1 MGVGMTADA
10 ASGAIER
17 FDLTSLVPKDDRY
30 AVLRD
35 LVPEAFSEME
45 LVPEDLAV
53 VMGGGGGNQ
62 HEERYGLSWPGKAAA
77 AVAMQESSVGSLRPD
92 AGRSLNAE
100 IARDVF
106 VEGDNLEVLK
116 LLQRAYHGKVKM
128 ICIDPPYNTGKE
140 FIYPDNYREGLASYL
155 RFTGQ
160 TDEAGQ
166 KLSANA
172 ETSGRYHSNWLSM
185 MYPRLALARNL
196 LRPDGV
202 IFMTIDD
209 HEVHNLRLLMDEVFG
224 PENFVA
230 TCIWQKVYGPKNTAR
245 HFSEDHDYI
254 LVYARNAA
262 EWEPNPLPRTE
273 EMEARYKNRDADPRG
288 PWKGGDL
295 SARNYYSKGTYPIET
310 PSGRV
315 IPGPPQGRYWVYPEE
330 KFREMV
336 EDDRIWFG
344 LDGSGIPAVKRFLRE
359 VREGRVP
366 QTYWHHE
373 EVGHTDEAK
382 KELLE
387 RVEFESSES
396 VFDTPK
402 PTRLVERML
411 RLATSPE
418 GEDLVLDF
426 FAGSG
431 ATGEAVWKLNAEDGG
446 SRRFVLVQLPEP
458 TGYDDYGTVADI
470 TRARLVGASEAFAAE
485 GEGSLEAPGPVG
497 FRSFV
502 LADSN
507 FLVWDGEQGEDLDL
521 ATRLSLFAEGT
532 SESST
537 TEGIVAE
544 LFLKAG
550 YQLTEP
556 VDVIEAA
563 GVSLH
568 SVADGQLLVAVGG
581 KLTLESV
588 EEMVAMK
595 PALILVLDQCFGDDD
610 ELKVN
615 AMQTVRAANQ
625 GGGVD
630 ITFKV
635 V

>member
-1 MGVGMTADA
+1 MVRDV
-10 ASGAIER
+10 ASGSIER

-35 LVPEAFSEME
+35 LIPEAFAELE

-53 VMGGGGGNQ
+53 AMGNRVVEPE
-62 HEERYGLSWPGKAAA
+62 EERYGLSWPGKAAA
-77 AVAMQESSVGSLRPD
+77 AVAMQEPSVGSLRPD
-92 AGRSLNAE
+92 ADRSLNSE

-106 VEGDNLEVLK
+106 IEGDNLEVLK

-128 ICIDPPYNTGKE
+128 IYIDPPYNTGKE

-196 LRPDGV
+196 LCPDGV

-209 HEVHNLRLLMDEVFG
+209 HEMHPLRLLMDEVFG
-224 PENFVA
+224 PENFLA
-230 TCIWQKVYGPKNTAR
+230 TCIWQKIFSPKNSAR
-245 HFSEDHDYI
+245 QFSEDHDYV

-273 EMEARYKNRDADPRG
+273 EMEARYKNPDDDPRG
-288 PWKGGDL
+288 PWTSADL
-295 SARNYYSKGTYPIET
+295 SARNYYSKGTYPIVT
-310 PSGRV
+310 PSNRV
-315 IPGPPQGRYWVYPEE
+315 ISGPPSGTYWRYSEE
-330 KFREMV
+330 NFKEMV

-344 LDGSGIPAVKRFLRE
+344 SDGSGVPRIKRFLSE
-359 VREGRVP
+359 VKEGRVP
-366 QTYWHHE
+366 QTLWKWE
-373 EVGHTDEAK
+373 EVGHTQEAK

-387 RVEFESSES
+387 RVTFESSDS

-411 RLATSPE
+411 RLATTPE
-418 GEDLVLDF
+418 TDDIVLDF

-446 SRRFVLVQLPEP
+446 NRRFVLVQLPEP
-458 TGYDDYGTVADI
+458 TGYDDYETVADI
-470 TRARLVGASEAFAAE
+470 TRARLVGSSEAIVADSE
-485 GEGSLEAPGPVG
+485 GQLEEPNAVG
-497 FRSFV
+497 FRSFM
-502 LADSN
+502 LAESN
-507 FLVWDGEQGEDLDL
+507 FRVWDGGLEEDLDL
-521 ATRLSLFAEGT
+521 KARLTLFAEGT

-537 TEGIVAE
+537 TEGIVTE
-544 LFLKAG
+544 LLLKAG
-550 YQLTEP
+550 LQLIKS

-563 GVSLH
+563 GVALH
-568 SVADGQLLVAVGG
+568 SVADGELLIAVEG

-588 EEMVAMK
+588 EQMVAME
-595 PALILVLDQCFGDDD
+595 PALILVLDRCFGDDD

-625 GGGVD
+625 SGGVD
-630 ITFKV
+630 ITLKV

>member
-1 MGVGMTADA
+1 MGAGMMSDA
-10 ASGAIER
+10 GSGPLER
-17 FDLTSLVPKDDRY
+17 FDLTSLVPRDDRY

-35 LVPEAFSEME
+35 LIPEAFSEME

-53 VMGGGGGNQ
+53 AMGRGVVEPQ
-62 HEERYGLSWPGKAAA
+62 EERYGLSWPGKAAA
-77 AVAMQESSVGSLRPD
+77 AAAMQEPSVGSLRPD
-92 AGRSLNAE
+92 ADRSLNAE
-100 IARDVF
+100 IARDVV
-106 VEGDNLEVLK
+106 VEGDSLEVLK
-116 LLQRAYHGKVKM
+116 LLQRAYYGRVKM
-128 ICIDPPYNTGKE
+128 IYIDPPYNTGKE
-140 FIYPDNYREGLASYL
+140 FIYPDNFREGLSTYL

-160 TDEAGQ
+160 SDEAGQ
-166 KLSANA
+166 RLSANA

-230 TCIWQKVYGPKNTAR
+230 SCIWQKVYGPKNSAR
-245 HFSEDHDYI
+245 HFSEDHDYV

-262 EWEPNPLPRTE
+262 EWGPNLLPRTE
-273 EMEARYKNRDADPRG
+273 EMEARYQNPDDDPRG
-288 PWKGGDL
+288 PWKSGDL

-315 IPGPPQGRYWVYPEE
+315 VSGPPPGTYWRYSED
-330 KFREMV
+330 KFKEMV
-336 EDDRIWFG
+336 DDDRIWFG
-344 LDGSGIPAVKRFLRE
+344 SDGSGTPAVKRFLSE

-366 QTYWHHE
+366 QTLWKYE

-387 RVEFESSES
+387 RVTFASSDS

-411 RLATSPE
+411 RLATAPKT
-418 GEDLVLDF
+418 EDIVLDF

-446 SRRFVLVQLPEP
+446 NRRFVLVQLPEP
-458 TGYDDYGTVADI
+458 TGYDDYETVADI
-470 TRARLVGASEAFAAE
+470 TRARLEGAAAALAI
-485 GEGSLEAPGPVG
+485 GGDGTLAPPDPVG
-497 FRSFV
+497 FRSFA
-502 LADSN
+502 LAEST
-507 FLVWDGEQGEDLDL
+507 FRVWDGEAEGGQALGE
-521 ATRLSLFAEGT
+521 RLSLFADGVSSG
-532 SESST
+532 SEAG
-537 TEGIVAE
+537 GIVAE
-544 LFLKAG
+544 LLLKAG
-550 YQLTEP
+550 YGLTER
-556 VDVIEAA
+556 VDVVEAA
-563 GVSLH
+563 GVALH
-568 SVADGQLLVAVGG
+568 SVAGGQLLIAVDGR
-581 KLTLESV
+581 LTLECV
-588 EEMVAMK
+588 EEIAARR
-595 PALILVLDQCFGDDD
+595 PALVLVLDRCFGDDD

-615 AMQTVRAANQ
+615 AMQTIRSANQ
-625 GGGVD
+625 SGGAD
-630 ITFKV
+630 ITLKV

>member
-1 MGVGMTADA
+1 MKSGVGG
-10 ASGAIER
+10 GAIER

-35 LVPEAFSEME
+35 LIPEAFAELD
-45 LVPEDLAV
+45 LVPEELAV
-53 VMGGGGGNQ
+53 AMGKRVVAPQ
-62 HEERYGLSWPGKAAA
+62 EERYGLSWPGRATA
-77 AVAMQESSVGSLRPD
+77 AVAMQEPSVGSLRPD
-92 AGRSLNAE
+92 ADGSLHAD
-100 IARDVF
+100 IARDIF
-106 VEGDNLEVLK
+106 IEGDNLEVLK
-116 LLQRAYHGKVKM
+116 LLQRAYYGKVKM
-128 ICIDPPYNTGKE
+128 IYIDPPYNTGKE

-185 MYPRLALARNL
+185 MYPRMALARNL
-196 LRPDGV
+196 LRSDGL
-202 IFMTIDD
+202 IFITIDD
-209 HEVHNLRLLMDEVFG
+209 HEVHTLRLLMDEVFG

-230 TCIWQKVYGPKNTAR
+230 SCIWQKIFSPKNSAR
-245 HFSEDHDYI
+245 QFSEDHDYV

-262 EWEPNPLPRTE
+262 EWEPNLLPRTE
-273 EMEARYKNRDADPRG
+273 EMEARYHNPDDDPRG
-288 PWKGGDL
+288 PWTSSDL
-295 SARNYYSKGTYPIET
+295 SARNYYGKGTYPIET
-310 PSGRV
+310 PTGRV
-315 IPGPPQGRYWVYPEE
+315 IAGPPSGRYWTRPEE
-330 KFREMV
+330 NFIAMV

-344 LDGSGIPAVKRFLRE
+344 SDGSGAPRIKRFLSE

-366 QTYWHHE
+366 QTLWKWE
-373 EVGHTDEAK
+373 EVGHTQEAK

-387 RVEFESSES
+387 RVTFESSDS

-411 RLATSPE
+411 RLATNPAS
-418 GEDLVLDF
+418 GDIVLDF

-431 ATGEAVWKLNAEDGG
+431 TTGEAVWKLNAEDGG

-458 TGYDDYGTVADI
+458 TGYDDYETVADI
-470 TRARLVGASEAFAAE
+470 TRARLVGASETLAAE
-485 GEGSLEAPGPVG
+485 REGQLEPPGAVG
-497 FRSFV
+497 FHSFV
-502 LADSN
+502 LAESN
-507 FLVWDGEQGEDLDL
+507 FHVWEGQLGEGLDL
-521 ATRLSLFAEGT
+521 AARLSLFAEGT

-544 LFLKAG
+544 LLLKAG

-556 VDVIEAA
+556 VDVVDAA
-563 GVSLH
+563 SLALY
-568 SVADGQLLVAVGG
+568 SVADGSLLIAVDG

-588 EEMVAMK
+588 EKMVEMK
-595 PALILVLDQCFGDDD
+595 PALILVLDRCFGDDD

-615 AMQTVRAANQ
+615 AMQTVRAANRSS
-625 GGGVD
+625 GVD
-630 ITFKV
+630 ITLKV

>member
-1 MGVGMTADA
+1 MARDVG
-10 ASGAIER
+10 SGSLER

-35 LVPEAFSEME
+35 LIPEAFAELE

-53 VMGGGGGNQ
+53 AMGNRVVEPQ
-62 HEERYGLSWPGKAAA
+62 EERYGLSWPGKAAA
-77 AVAMQESSVGSLRPD
+77 AVAMQEPSVGSLRPD
-92 AGRSLNAE
+92 ADRSLNSE

-106 VEGDNLEVLK
+106 IEGDNLEVLK

-128 ICIDPPYNTGKE
+128 IYIDPPYNTGKE
-140 FIYPDNYREGLASYL
+140 FIYPDNYREGLANYL

-202 IFMTIDD
+202 IFITIDD
-209 HEVHNLRLLMDEVFG
+209 HEVHNLRLLMDEIFG

-230 TCIWQKVYGPKNTAR
+230 SCIWQKVYGPKNTAR
-245 HFSEDHDYI
+245 HFSEDHDYV

-262 EWEPNPLPRTE
+262 EWGPNLLPRTE
-273 EMEARYKNRDADPRG
+273 AMEARYQNPDDDDRG
-288 PWKGGDL
+288 PWKSGDL
-295 SARNYYSKGTYPIET
+295 SARNYYSKGTYSIET
-310 PSGRV
+310 PSRRV
-315 IPGPPQGRYWVYPEE
+315 IPGPPPGTYWRYSEE
-330 KFREMV
+330 KFKEMV
-336 EDDRIWFG
+336 EDNRIWFG
-344 LDGSGIPAVKRFLRE
+344 SDGSGTPAVKRFLSE

-366 QTYWHHE
+366 QTLWKWE

-387 RVEFESSES
+387 RVEFESSDS

-411 RLATSPE
+411 RLATTS
-418 GEDLVLDF
+418 GTDDIVLDF

-446 SRRFVLVQLPEP
+446 NRHFVLVQLPEP
-458 TGYDDYGTVADI
+458 TGYDDYETVADI
-470 TRARLVGASEAFAAE
+470 TRARLVGASEAMVAE
-485 GEGSLEAPGPVG
+485 NEESLESPGPAG
-497 FRSFV
+497 FRSFF
-502 LADSN
+502 LAESN
-507 FLVWDGEQGEDLDL
+507 FRVWDGGLEEDLDL
-521 ATRLSLFAEGT
+521 KATLTLFAEGT

-537 TEGIVAE
+537 TDGIVAE
-544 LFLKAG
+544 LLLKAG
-550 YQLTEP
+550 FQLIEP
-556 VDVIEAA
+556 VDVIEVA
-563 GVSLH
+563 GVALH
-568 SVADGQLLVAVGG
+568 SVAGGELLIAVEG
-581 KLTLESV
+581 KLTLKSV
-588 EEMVAMK
+588 EQMVAMK
-595 PALILVLDQCFGDDD
+595 PALILVLDRCFGDDD

-625 GGGVD
+625 SGGVD
-630 ITFKV
+630 ITLKV

>member
-1 MGVGMTADA
+1 MTNQGH
-10 ASGAIER
+10 SGSIER

-35 LVPEAFSEME
+35 LIPEAFAELD

-53 VMGGGGGNQ
+53 AMGNRVVEPQ
-62 HEERYGLSWPGKAAA
+62 EERYGLSWPGKAAA
-77 AVAMQESSVGSLRPD
+77 AVAMQEPSIGSLRPD
-92 AGRSLNAE
+92 ADRSLNAD

-106 VEGDNLEVLK
+106 VDGDNLEVLK

-128 ICIDPPYNTGKE
+128 IYIDPPYNTGKD

-196 LRPDGV
+196 LRRDGV

-209 HEVHNLRLLMDEVFG
+209 HEMHPLRLLMDEVFG
-224 PENFVA
+224 PENFLA
-230 TCIWQKVYGPKNTAR
+230 TCIWQKIFSPKNSAR
-245 HFSEDHDYI
+245 QFSEDHDYV

-273 EMEARYKNRDADPRG
+273 EMEARYHNPDDDRRG
-288 PWKGGDL
+288 PWTSSDL

-310 PSGRV
+310 PSKR
-315 IPGPPQGRYWVYPEE
+315 IISGPPPGRYWTRPEE
-330 KFREMV
+330 DFLAMV

-344 LDGSGIPAVKRFLRE
+344 TDGSGAPRIKRFLSE
-359 VREGRVP
+359 VKEGRVP
-366 QTYWHHE
+366 QTLWKWE
-373 EVGHTDEAK
+373 EVGHTQEAK

-387 RVEFESSES
+387 RVTFESSDS

-411 RLATSPE
+411 RLATNPE
-418 GEDLVLDF
+418 TDDIVLDF

-446 SRRFVLVQLPEP
+446 NRRFVLVQLPEP
-458 TGYDDYGTVADI
+458 TGYDDYETVADI
-470 TRARLVGASEAFAAE
+470 TRARLVGSSEAFVVESE
-485 GEGSLEAPGPVG
+485 GQLEPPGAIG
-497 FRSFV
+497 FRSFA
-502 LADSN
+502 LAESN
-507 FLVWDGEQGEDLDL
+507 FRVWDGDLEDDLDL
-521 ATRLSLFAEGT
+521 KATLTLFAEGT

-537 TEGIVAE
+537 TDGIVAE
-544 LFLKAG
+544 LLLKAG
-550 YQLTEP
+550 FQLIEP
-556 VDVIEAA
+556 VDVIEVA
-563 GVSLH
+563 GVALH
-568 SVADGQLLVAVGG
+568 SVAGGELLIAVEG

-588 EEMVAMK
+588 EQMVAMK
-595 PALILVLDQCFGDDD
+595 PALILVLDRCFGDDD

-625 GGGVD
+625 SGGVD
-630 ITFKV
+630 ITLKV

>member
-1 MGVGMTADA
+1 MKSGVGG
-10 ASGAIER
+10 GAIER

-35 LVPEAFSEME
+35 LIPEAFAELE
-45 LVPEDLAV
+45 LVLEELAV
-53 VMGGGGGNQ
+53 AMGQ
-62 HEERYGLSWPGKAAA
+62 RVVTPQEERYGLSWPGRATA
-77 AVAMQESSVGSLRPD
+77 AVAMQEPSVGSLRPD
-92 AGRSLNAE
+92 TDGSLHAD
-100 IARDVF
+100 IARDIF
-106 VEGDNLEVLK
+106 IEGDNLEVLK
-116 LLQRAYHGKVKM
+116 LLQRAYYGKVKM
-128 ICIDPPYNTGKE
+128 IYIDPPYNTGKE

-196 LRPDGV
+196 LRSDGV

-209 HEVHNLRLLMDEVFG
+209 HEVHNLRLLMDETFG

-230 TCIWQKVYGPKNTAR
+230 TCIWQKVYSPKNSAR
-245 HFSEDHDYI
+245 HFSEDHDYV

-273 EMEARYKNRDADPRG
+273 EMEARYKNRDDDPRG

-295 SARNYYSKGTYPIET
+295 SARNYYSKGTYSIET

-330 KFREMV
+330 KFRDMV

-344 LDGSGIPAVKRFLRE
+344 QVGSGVPAVKRFLSE
-359 VREGRVP
+359 VKEGRVP

-387 RVEFESSES
+387 RVEFASSES

-431 ATGEAVWKLNAEDGG
+431 ATGEAAWKLNAEDGG
-446 SRRFVLVQLPEP
+446 NRRFVLVQLPEP
-458 TGYDDYGTVADI
+458 TGYDDYETVADI
-470 TRARLVGASEAFAAE
+470 TRARLMGASEAFVAE
-485 GEGSLEAPGPVG
+485 SEGSLEPPRAVG
-497 FRSFV
+497 FHSFV
-502 LADSN
+502 LAESN
-507 FLVWDGEQGEDLDL
+507 FSVWDGEHGEDVDL
-521 ATRLSLFAEGT
+521 ATRLSLFAEGM
-532 SESST
+532 SDSST

-544 LFLKAG
+544 LLLKAG
-550 YQLTEP
+550 FQLIEP

-563 GVSLH
+563 GVALH
-568 SVADGQLLVAVGG
+568 SVADGQLLVAVDG

-595 PALILVLDQCFGDDD
+595 PALILVLDRCFGDDD

-625 GGGVD
+625 SGGVD
-630 ITFKV
+630 ITLKV

>member
-1 MGVGMTADA
+1 M
-10 ASGAIER
+10 
-17 FDLTSLVPKDDRY
+17 
-30 AVLRD
+30 
-35 LVPEAFSEME
+35 
-45 LVPEDLAV
+45 
-53 VMGGGGGNQ
+53 
-62 HEERYGLSWPGKAAA
+62 
-77 AVAMQESSVGSLRPD
+77 
-92 AGRSLNAE
+92 
-100 IARDVF
+100 
-106 VEGDNLEVLK
+106 
-116 LLQRAYHGKVKM
+116 
-128 ICIDPPYNTGKE
+128 
-140 FIYPDNYREGLASYL
+140 

-230 TCIWQKVYGPKNTAR
+230 GCIWQKIFSPKNSAR
-245 HFSEDHDYI
+245 QFSEDHDYV

-262 EWEPNPLPRTE
+262 EWEPNLLPRTE
-273 EMEARYKNRDADPRG
+273 EMEARYQNPDGDRRG
-288 PWKGGDL
+288 PWTSADL

-310 PSGRV
+310 PSRRV
-315 IPGPPQGRYWVYPEE
+315 IPGPPSGTYWRYSEE
-330 KFREMV
+330 KFKEMV

-344 LDGSGIPAVKRFLRE
+344 SDGSGVPRIKRFLSE
-359 VREGRVP
+359 VKEGRVP
-366 QTYWHHE
+366 QTLWKWE
-373 EVGHTDEAK
+373 EVGHTQEAK

-387 RVEFESSES
+387 RVTFGSSDS

-458 TGYDDYGTVADI
+458 TGYDDYETVADI
-470 TRARLVGASEAFAAE
+470 TRARLVGASEAFVAE
-485 GEGSLEAPGPVG
+485 SEGSLESPRAVG
-497 FRSFV
+497 FHSFV
-502 LADSN
+502 LAESN
-507 FLVWDGEQGEDLDL
+507 FRVWDGELGEDGDL
-521 ATRLSLFAEGT
+521 ATRLSLFAKGT
-532 SESST
+532 SDSSST
-537 TEGIVAE
+537 DGIVAE
-544 LFLKAG
+544 LLLKAG
-550 YQLTEP
+550 YQLTVP
-556 VDVIEAA
+556 IDVIEAA
-563 GVSLH
+563 GVALH
-568 SVADGQLLVAVGG
+568 SVADGQLLVAVDG

-588 EEMVAMK
+588 EEMVVMK

-615 AMQTVRAANQ
+615 VMQTVRAANQ
-625 GGGVD
+625 SGGAD
-630 ITFKV
+630 ITLKV